1 MRRLRELRREKVT
14 LTAFSDDDMEAI
26 AKKLGLYEDIKDGK
40 AKCVICGCVVTFKN
54 LGAFLKLGSEIKTV
68 CDDSK
73 CLYKAIMI
81 ARELKH

>member
-1 MRRLRELRREKVT
+1 LRRLRELRREKVT
-14 LTAFSDDDMEAI
+14 LTAFSDEDMEAI
-26 AKKLGLYEDIKDGK
+26 AKKLGLYDDIKCGN
-40 AKCVICGCVVTFKN
+40 AKCIICGGMVTFEN

-73 CLYKAIMI
+73 CLYKAIII